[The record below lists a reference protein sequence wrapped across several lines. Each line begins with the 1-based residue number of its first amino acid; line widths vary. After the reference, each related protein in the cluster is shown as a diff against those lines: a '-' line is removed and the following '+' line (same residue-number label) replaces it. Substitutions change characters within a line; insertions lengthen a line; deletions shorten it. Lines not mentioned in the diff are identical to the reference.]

1 MLPRKKIGTQKNI
14 GMKKKKELD
23 LEDLSSNLNQ
33 LIEMDKRISRSK
45 SKSNKK
51 KKQKVLNK
59 NIR

>member
-1 MLPRKKIGTQKNI
+1 
-14 GMKKKKELD
+14 MKKKKELD

-33 LIEMDKRISRSK
+33 LIEMDKRISKSK

-51 KKQKVLNK
+51 KKQKILNK